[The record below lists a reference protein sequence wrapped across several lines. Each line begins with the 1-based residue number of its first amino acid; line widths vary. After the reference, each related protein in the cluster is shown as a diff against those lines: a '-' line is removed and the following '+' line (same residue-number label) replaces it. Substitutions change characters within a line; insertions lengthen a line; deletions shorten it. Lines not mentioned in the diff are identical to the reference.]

1 MANDTA
7 LNSVAP
13 ARREIPHSVSPGLW
27 ALAWKRLQSDH
38 VGMVSLAIVLA
49 FLVLMVLSGT
59 GLVAK
64 DWGKETGVNYAPPS
78 FIGADIEAG
87 APAAPVAPPAGSPG
101 GPPAVEYK
109 SSVVDP
115 LADVLDELRG
125 VKKPAGA
132 EAAPA
137 QGAGDAGKS
146 VDPLADVMADIK
158 AESGKAAAGR
168 AAKGEAPADVAEA
181 RAPTLP
187 LGGDKWGRDVLK
199 KTIKGSET
207 SIFVG
212 LAGAA
217 VAVFIGTLFGALAGY
232 YGRWVDDFFNWFY
245 SVFSS
250 IPFLLLIL
258 AVAAVLQQKGMLT
271 IILILGLTGWTG
283 IFRLIRG
290 EYLKHKVREYVQ
302 AADAIGASNARRM
315 FVHIFPNVSHVVL
328 VQLSI
333 YAVGFIKAEVILSF
347 LGFGVPVD
355 VVSWGSMLNEA
366 QNELILGKWWQLA
379 AAGTAMAILV
389 TAFSLF
395 TDALRDALDPKLKGR
410 MGA

>member
-1 MANDTA
+1 MPNDTA
-7 LNSVAP
+7 LNPVAP
-13 ARREIPHSVSPGLW
+13 AAREIPHTVSPGLW

-38 VGMVSLAIVLA
+38 VGMVSMAIVLA
-49 FLVLMVLSGT
+49 FLVMMALSGT
-59 GLVAK
+59 GLIAN
-64 DWGKETGVNYAPPS
+64 DWGRETGVNYAPPS
-78 FIGADIEAG
+78 FLGPDIEAG
-87 APAAPVAPPAGSPG
+87 APAAPAALPAGSPDA
-101 GPPAVEYK
+101 PPAVEYK

-115 LADVLDELRG
+115 LADVLKEIQGQKAL
-125 VKKPAGA
+125 
-132 EAAPA
+132 APA
-137 QGAGDAGKS
+137 AESGEAGKS

-168 AAKGEAPADVAEA
+168 TAQGAPSADVTEA

-187 LGGDKWGRDVLK
+187 FGGDKWGRDVLK

-212 LAGAA
+212 LAAAA
-217 VAVFIGTLFGALAGY
+217 VAVVIGTIFGALAGY
-232 YGRWVDDFFNWFY
+232 YGKWVDDFFNWFY

-250 IPFLLLIL
+250 IPYLLLIL

-290 EYLKHKVREYVQ
+290 EYLKHKAREYVQ